1 MTVTNP
7 SIRLISLNIERRKHL
22 NRIFSFL
29 QEYKP
34 DVVCMQ
40 ELFEKDVPY
49 FEQELGMKMQFVAM
63 TLSGQGEKGVGT
75 PMPMGIGIMSALPM
89 TEPSIRYYYGNPD
102 SLPNFVWL
110 EMKTVNR
117 MLLYTTVTK
126 YGTAFTVGTTH
137 FSWTPD
143 GKANNRQRGE
153 IQKLLAIL
161 ADIPEI
167 VFCGDFNAPRGGEI
181 FAAIAQKYTDNIPQ
195 HYTTSIDGTLHRTG
209 SLPYLVDGLF
219 STPYYKIKNVSLQC
233 GVSDHCAIVAEVKRI
248 ST

>member
-7 SIRLISLNIERRKHL
+7 SIRLISLNIEGRKHL
-22 NRIFSFL
+22 DLVLHFL
-29 QEYKP
+29 QKRKP
-34 DVVCMQ
+34 DVVCIQ

-49 FEQELGMKMQFVAM
+49 FERGLGMKTRFVPM
-63 TLSGQGEKGVGT
+63 TLRGHGEKGVGT
-75 PMPMGIGIMSALPM
+75 SMPMGIGIMSALPM

-102 SLPNFVWL
+102 SLPNFVWAD
-110 EMKTVNR
+110 MKTVNR

-126 YGTAFTVGTTH
+126 NGTAFTIGTTH

-143 GKANNRQRGE
+143 GTVNSLQRE
-153 IQKLLAIL
+153 EVQKLLAIL

-167 VFCGDFNAPRGGEI
+167 VFCGDFNAPRGWEI
-181 FAAIAQKYTDNIPQ
+181 FTAIAQKYTDNIPKQ
-195 HYTTSIDGTLHRTG
+195 YTTSIDGTLHRAGPLT
-209 SLPYLVDGLF
+209 LMVDGLF
-219 STPYYKIKNVSLQC
+219 STPHYKIENVSLQC